1 MIQFRLLSLSHQ
13 KTDITIRERF
23 ALNTTDIK
31 ELLTLFKSNS
41 KTTECCIL
49 STCNRTEILY
59 VAKEDCNHEILSSL
73 CKIKNQDLTLAKEF
87 FTSLSNE
94 EMVLSYLFRVSSGLE
109 SQILGD
115 AQIISQ
121 FKSAYELAKE
131 AETAGTYIH
140 RLMHVIFA
148 ANKKITSQTGFRS
161 GISSAPYAAVDMISE
176 YQNMLKSPKI
186 AIIGFGD
193 MGQNVCRHLISQ
205 GCTDLTVIN
214 RSQEKLELFN
224 QKNKTH
230 IQYIPIEEINKS
242 VDKYDIII
250 STPSVQTPILHS
262 CHFKNGTNLF
272 KVMVDISIPR
282 SIAPEVGKIPGI
294 VLYDMNDISQVTKKT
309 LAQKKECIGAVEE
322 ILNDHLAEFLHWKQ
336 DNKNLQVIRN
346 MKTALQTMKLE
357 ELDRFQKQGQLE
369 DAGNYEQI
377 MDAMIQKIIKKTV
390 VTMKSLKD
398 DKEKHLYNSMITQ
411 TFL

>member
-41 KTTECCIL
+41 KITECYIL

-59 VAKEDCNHEILSSL
+59 VAEEDCNHEILSTL
-73 CKIKNQDLTLAKEF
+73 CKIKNQDLTLAREIF
-87 FTSLSNE
+87 NPLSNE
-94 EMVLSYLFRVSSGLE
+94 EKALHYLFRVSSGLE

-121 FKSAYELAKE
+121 YKSAYSLAKE
-131 AETAGTYIH
+131 CDTAGTFIH
-140 RLMHVIFA
+140 RLMHVIFS
-148 ANKKITSQTGFRS
+148 ANKHIANQTSFRS

-176 YQNMLKSPKI
+176 YQNMLKSPKV

-214 RSQEKLELFN
+214 RSQEKLFRFN
-224 QKNKTH
+224 HKNKTN
-230 IQYIPIEEINKS
+230 IQYIPIEEINKT

-250 STPSVQTPILHS
+250 STPSVQAPILHGY
-262 CHFKNGTNLF
+262 HFKNVTNLF

-294 VLYDMNDISQVTKKT
+294 VLYDMDDISQVTKGT
-309 LAQKKECIGAVEE
+309 LAQKKACISAVEE

-369 DAGNYEQI
+369 EIENYEQI

-390 VTMKSLKD
+390 ITMKSLKD

>member
-13 KTDITIRERF
+13 TTDITIRERF
-23 ALNTTDIK
+23 ALSTTDIK
-31 ELLTLFKSNS
+31 ELLTLLKLNHKISESFV
-41 KTTECCIL
+41 L

-59 VAKEDCNHEILSSL
+59 VSEEDCNKEILTNL
-73 CKIKNQDLTLAKEF
+73 CKVKHQNLTLAQEI
-87 FTSLSNE
+87 FTSLQKE
-94 EMVLSYLFRVSSGLE
+94 EKALTYLFRVSSGLE

-131 AETAGTYIH
+131 TETAGTYIH

-148 ANKKITSQTGFRS
+148 ANKKIASQTGFRS

-176 YQNMLKSPKI
+176 YQNMLKLPKI
-186 AIIGFGD
+186 AVIGFGD

-205 GCTDLTVIN
+205 GCNDLTVIN

-224 QKNKTH
+224 QKNKAN
-230 IQYIPIEEINKS
+230 IQYMPFKNINEAIN
-242 VDKYDIII
+242 KYDIII
-250 STPSVQTPILHS
+250 STVSVPAPIIDQSHFEKHS
-262 CHFKNGTNLF
+262 NVF

-282 SIAPEVGKIPGI
+282 SISPEIGKIPGM
-294 VLYDMNDISQVTKKT
+294 VLFDMDDISQVTNGT
-309 LAQKKECIGAVEE
+309 FQKKKACIGKVEM
-322 ILNDHLAEFLHWKQ
+322 ILEEYIAEFLNWKQ
-336 DNKNLQVIRN
+336 DSKNLEVIRN
-346 MKTALQTMKLE
+346 MKTALQAMKME
-357 ELDRFQKQGQLE
+357 ELDKFQRQGQLE
-369 DAGNYEQI
+369 ERGDYDQI
-377 MDAMIQKIIKKTV
+377 MDSMIQKIIKRTV
-390 VTMKSLKD
+390 VTMKSLKN